1 MTTSIPRRSP
11 QEIELKLTL
20 PGADPSQLAKH
31 LAQLPLLARRK
42 ATQRHLHNVY
52 YDTPE
57 QALRQARVALRM
69 RRVGSDARPQ
79 WLQTLKMGGLVDS
92 ALSQR
97 GEWEVPVPD
106 ATLDFHALQATP
118 WHQIDPDGS
127 VFQTLA
133 PSFSTVFERTTWIVR
148 KRGGTVVEVAL
159 DLGQIEANQTKSP
172 ICELELELLA
182 GSPLALFDIARQI
195 ARTTAVLPATTSKA
209 ERGYLLTEGYLDKPL
224 RAQPPTLTARLS
236 WQEAARRVLRE
247 MFCQFT
253 TNLGLLGS
261 TDNPEI
267 VHQARVGWRRFKS
280 ALRLFKLT
288 QAGDAI
294 PSWKALQSLLNL
306 LGEVRNFDVACAG
319 TLPQLAEAYAEGDS
333 RRAQAWQAM
342 QKRVA
347 QAAARQ
353 RGLARQALQ
362 QPAVGACLL
371 DITQWLE
378 DLSASK
384 ITDDAVHE
392 PKRSLQD
399 WARQRIK
406 RLHAQ
411 FQCAL
416 QGTNTPDS
424 QHRARIVAKRLR
436 YSIEALQPL
445 LPKKRAQR
453 WHDQATEIQ
462 LNMGTARDVSLAA
475 TLVANLET
483 EPGVL
488 DFLRG
493 VAVGRQS
500 EVVSL

>member
-1 MTTSIPRRSP
+1 MKPDRRRPGP
-11 QEIELKLTL
+11 QEIELKLAL
-20 PGADPSQLAKH
+20 PGTDPSQLAKH

-42 ATQRHLHNVY
+42 ATQLHLHNVY
-52 YDTPE
+52 YDTPG
-57 QALRQARVALRM
+57 QALRQARVALRI
-69 RRVGSDARPQ
+69 RRVGSEAKPQ
-79 WLQTLKMGGLVDS
+79 WLQTLKMGGLGDS

-106 ATLDFHALQATP
+106 ATLDLHALQATP

-133 PSFSTVFERTTWIVR
+133 PSFSTVFDRTIWLVR
-148 KRGGTVVEVAL
+148 KRDGSVVEIAL
-159 DLGQIEANQTKSP
+159 DLGEIEANQTKSP

-182 GSPLALFDIARQI
+182 GSPLCLFDIARQI
-195 ARTTAVLPATTSKA
+195 AETTALLPATTSKA
-209 ERGYLLTEGYLDKPL
+209 ERGYLLAEGCLDKPL
-224 RAQPPTLTARLS
+224 RAQPPTLAARLS
-236 WQEAARRVLRE
+236 WQEAAQRVLRE

-253 TNLGLLGS
+253 GNLGLLGS
-261 TDNPEI
+261 SDNPEI

-294 PSWKALQSLLNL
+294 PSWQALQPLLNL
-306 LGEVRNFDVACAG
+306 LGEVRNFDVACTE
-319 TLPQLAEAYAEGDS
+319 TLPQLAQAYADGNGQ
-333 RRAQAWQAM
+333 RAQAWLAM

-378 DLSASK
+378 GLSASK
-384 ITDDAVHE
+384 IAGDAVHG
-392 PKRSLQD
+392 PKGSLRD

-411 FQCAL
+411 FQFAL
-416 QGTNTPDS
+416 QGTSAPDS
-424 QHRARIVAKRLR
+424 QHRARIMAKRLR

-445 LPKKRAQR
+445 LPKKKSQR
-453 WHDQATEIQ
+453 WHDQATELQ
-462 LNMGTARDVSLAA
+462 MSMGTARDVSLAV
-475 TLVANLET
+475 TLVAKLET

-493 VAVGRQS
+493 VAKGRQS
-500 EVVSL
+500 